1 MAVLVAQGVQAA
13 SEGRAAAVRTR
24 TEGVVSKPFM
34 TWEQVAALR
43 DAGWEIGA
51 HTATHCKLADHH
63 AEHGDAG
70 VEEEAVTSN
79 ALFAANLGEAP
90 RHFAYPSGSRTDRT
104 DEILSV
110 RHTKISLCSVA
121 PLLR

>member
-70 VEEEAVTSN
+70 VEEEAVSSN

-110 RHTKISLCSVA
+110 STRRFLCA
-121 PLLR
+121 PMLR